1 MRGRT
6 LVQQQANQHI
16 QTIIYKHLYLFYSSH
31 KTPFLT
37 TKLYNMKK
45 IFILL
50 ALLGAYT
57 SSFAFLTQSN
67 WRWRNNN
74 GSQTSATW
82 KATQNTA
89 IAYLSIH
96 EVIRLRVEIYNTN
109 NDPTQVEDS
118 LQYTTTPEVDR
129 SWVNIG
135 THAGKDF
142 VLASSINTVAQ
153 NEATT
158 SQITGNSF
166 TFFPGKMMVTDS
178 VAKGIFIPKSQRTEI
193 EWAIIGTSKTLP
205 NTTYY
210 FKHWGATANNL
221 PPGVTF
227 PTLTTGGT
235 LPIKLTAFSATGE
248 GSKVKLQWSTE
259 SEQNND
265 RFDVQR
271 SADGRTWETISS
283 VKGKGTIS
291 STSNYTTYDNSPLKG
306 ITYYRLQQYD
316 INGKSTASDV
326 KSFRLGAIKT
336 LVSVSPNPARAGI
349 NFKFLNEGA
358 KNVLAV
364 LSDANGKVVY
374 QQTFK
379 EVQANALNKLN
390 LQQPAPGI
398 YILKLK
404 GEGLLESIKV
414 VVQ

>member
-1 MRGRT
+1 
-6 LVQQQANQHI
+6 
-16 QTIIYKHLYLFYSSH
+16 
-31 KTPFLT
+31 
-37 TKLYNMKK
+37 MKK

-57 SSFAFLTQSN
+57 SSFAFLTQSS
-67 WRWRNNN
+67 WRWRNND

-82 KATQNTA
+82 KANQNTA

-96 EVIRLRVEIYNTN
+96 EVLRLRVEIYNTN

-118 LQYTTTPEVDR
+118 LQYTTTPEDDN
-129 SWVNIG
+129 SWINIG
-135 THAGKDF
+135 NYAGKDF
-142 VLASSINTVAQ
+142 VLASTINTVTQ
-153 NEATT
+153 DEPTT
-158 SQITGNSF
+158 SQITGNSY
-166 TFFPGKMMVTDS
+166 TFYPGKMMVTDT
-178 VAKGIFIPKSQRTEI
+178 VAKGVFIPKSQRTEI
-193 EWAIIGTSKTLP
+193 EWAIIGTAKTLP

-210 FKHWGATANNL
+210 FKHWGATSNNL
-221 PPGVTF
+221 PPGVTY
-227 PTLTTGGT
+227 PSLTTGGT
-235 LPIKLTAFSATGE
+235 LPIKLTGFSATGE

-283 VKGKGTIS
+283 VKGKGTFS
-291 STSNYTTYDNSPLKG
+291 STTNYTAYDNSPLKG
-306 ITYYRLQQYD
+306 INYYRLQQYD

-326 KSFRLGAIKT
+326 KSLKLGTIKT

-358 KNVLAV
+358 RNVLAV

-379 EVQANALNKLN
+379 EVQANTLNKLN

-398 YILKLK
+398 YILQLK

>member
-1 MRGRT
+1 MG
-6 LVQQQANQHI
+6 L
-16 QTIIYKHLYLFYSSH
+16 LLFISQNSI
-31 KTPFLT
+31 FND
-37 TKLYNMKK
+37 KLYNMKK
-45 IFILL
+45 IFLLL
-50 ALLGAYT
+50 ALLGAYS
-57 SSFAFLTQSN
+57 SSFAFLTQSS
-67 WRWRNNN
+67 WRWRNND
-74 GSQTSATW
+74 GSQTTATW
-82 KATQNTA
+82 KAAQNTA
-89 IAYLSIH
+89 IAYSSIH
-96 EVIRLRVEIYNTN
+96 EVLRLRVEIYNSNSST
-109 NDPTQVEDS
+109 TQIEDS
-118 LQYTTTPEVDR
+118 LQYTTTPEVAN

-135 THAGKDF
+135 NYAGKDF

-158 SQITGNSF
+158 SQITGNAY
-166 TFFPGKMMVTDS
+166 TYFPGKMMVTDS
-178 VAKGIFIPKSQRTEI
+178 VAIGVFIPQSNRTEI
-193 EWAIIGTSKTLP
+193 EWAIIGTNKTLL

-221 PPGVTF
+221 PPGATY
-227 PTLTTGGT
+227 PSLTTAGT
-235 LPIKLTAFSATGE
+235 LPIKLTGFSATGE

-271 SADGRTWETISS
+271 SADGRTWETFSS

-336 LVSVSPNPARAGI
+336 LVSVSPNPTRAGI
-349 NFKFLNEGA
+349 NFKFLNEGV

-379 EVQANALNKLN
+379 EVQANTLNKLN

-404 GEGLLESIKV
+404 GEGLSESIKV

>member
-1 MRGRT
+1 
-6 LVQQQANQHI
+6 
-16 QTIIYKHLYLFYSSH
+16 
-31 KTPFLT
+31 
-37 TKLYNMKK
+37 MKK
-45 IFILL
+45 ISLVAILL
-50 ALLGAYT
+50 I
-57 SSFAFLTQSN
+57 SVSNIFAFTTQGN
-67 WRWRNNN
+67 WRWRKDN
-74 GSQTSATW
+74 GSQTTATW
-82 KATQNTA
+82 LAAQNTVP
-89 IAYLSIH
+89 
-96 EVIRLRVEIYNTN
+96 VISSPTETLRIRIELY
-109 NDPTQVEDS
+109 NDPVKPGGLLDNAQLEDS
-118 LQYTTTPEVDR
+118 SDAPGARWDTVKVTGDANDP
-129 SWVNIG
+129 
-135 THAGKDF
+135 F
-142 VLASSINTVAQ
+142 VLAGSSPNVIDKEPTTQQLSAPHYTTFQAGKVIVSSEKLPASTV
-153 NEATT
+153 
-158 SQITGNSF
+158 GDNSG
-166 TFFPGKMMVTDS
+166 TEYEWVIKPTANL
-178 VAKGIFIPKSQRTEI
+178 VASR
-193 EWAIIGTSKTLP
+193 
-205 NTTYY
+205 TYY
-210 FKHWGATANNL
+210 FRVNAAEYKTGMSFPAVTTAA
-221 PPGVTF
+221 
-227 PTLTTGGT
+227 T
-235 LPIKLTAFSATGE
+235 LPIKLSAFSATGE

-271 SADGRTWETISS
+271 SVDGRTWETISS

-379 EVQANALNKLN
+379 EVQANALHKLN